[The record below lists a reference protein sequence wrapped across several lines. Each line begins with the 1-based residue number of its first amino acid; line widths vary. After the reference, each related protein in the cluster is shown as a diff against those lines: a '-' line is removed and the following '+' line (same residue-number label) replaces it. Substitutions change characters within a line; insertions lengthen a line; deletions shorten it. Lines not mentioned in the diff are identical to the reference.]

1 MHHFSFVIGAAAV
14 VPPFNSTAAAAVRR
28 LDSVKLKLS
37 RLKWK
42 MKNGKWQMENLSPCT
57 CLLLTSPTAHCPP
70 TLLSCAP
77 VETRRLMVVAGEAS
91 GDAHAAALVNE
102 LRSAES
108 NTAFE
113 FFGATGPLMR
123 AAGVQS
129 VVLTDDRSI
138 LGLFEISS
146 ALPKFWRAYKLLKQ
160 AAIEQKPDAVVLVD
174 WPDFNLK
181 LARAL
186 HRSGLKIIYYISPQL
201 WAWRGYR
208 ARSTERNIDLS
219 QLILPFQKD
228 WYADRG
234 IDQVEFVGHPLAGKV
249 HALQDRAEFCR
260 RMKLDPRLPIISLLP
275 GSRRKEVERIL
286 PPMLEAAALIS
297 ARHPEVQF
305 VVVVA
310 PSRSSDEVRDIV
322 RAQRATPEPLPS
334 CLHIVSGQSRE
345 ALAASDAAA
354 IASGTATLEA
364 ALLGT
369 PMVVVY
375 KESLINWHT
384 LGRLITVDH
393 YGLVNLVAGKRVAT
407 ELMQDDLNGERLA
420 NELLLLL
427 DKKTNEDA
435 RTRLREVAHQLGESG
450 ASQRAAEQVIGALGV
465 WSS

>member
-1 MHHFSFVIGAAAV
+1 MA
-14 VPPFNSTAAAAVRR
+14 
-28 LDSVKLKLS
+28 
-37 RLKWK
+37 
-42 MKNGKWQMENLSPCT
+42 NGKSFSVH
-57 CLLLTSPTAHCPP
+57 LLTAHCTLPTAHR

-77 VETRRLMVVAGEAS
+77 MEKRRLMIVAGEPS

-102 LRSAES
+102 LRSAEP
-108 NTAFE
+108 NTSFE

-123 AAGVQS
+123 TAGVES
-129 VVLTDDRSI
+129 VVRTDDLSI
-138 LGLFEISS
+138 LGLVEIGS

-160 AAIEQKPDAVVLVD
+160 AAIEKKPDAVILVD

-186 HRSGLKIIYYISPQL
+186 HRNGLKIIYYISPQL

-208 ARSTERNIDLS
+208 ARSIERNVDLLLS
-219 QLILPFQKD
+219 ILPFEKD

-234 IDQVEFVGHPLAGKV
+234 IDQVEFVGHPLAGEV

-260 RMKLDPRLPIISLLP
+260 SMKLDPRLPIISLLP

-305 VVVVA
+305 AVVVA
-310 PSRSSDEVRDIV
+310 PGRSSDEIRELV
-322 RAQRATPEPLPS
+322 RAQRAMPEPLPS

-393 YGLVNLVAGKRVAT
+393 YGLVNLVAGERVAT

-420 NELLLLL
+420 NELLSLLA
-427 DKKTNEDA
+427 KKTNEDA
-435 RTRLREVAHQLGESG
+435 RTRLREVAHQLGEGG
-450 ASQRAAEQVIGALGV
+450 ASQRAAEQVIRALDA

>member
-1 MHHFSFVIGAAAV
+1 MPR
-14 VPPFNSTAAAAVRR
+14 VPKH
-28 LDSVKLKLS
+28 L
-37 RLKWK
+37 
-42 MKNGKWQMENLSPCT
+42 NL
-57 CLLLTSPTAHCPP
+57 
-70 TLLSCAP
+70 
-77 VETRRLMVVAGEAS
+77 MIVAGEAS
-91 GDAHAAALVNE
+91 GDAHAAALVNA
-102 LRSAES
+102 LRSAGPDCRL
-108 NTAFE
+108 E

-123 AAGVQS
+123 AAGVES
-129 VVLTDDRSI
+129 VVDTDALSI
-138 LGLFEISS
+138 LGLVEIGS
-146 ALPKFWRAYKLLKQ
+146 ALPKFWRAYDSLKRV
-160 AAIEQKPDAVVLVD
+160 ALERKPDAVILVD

-186 HRSGLKIIYYISPQL
+186 HRRGLKIIYYISPQL

-208 ARSTERNIDLS
+208 ARSIERNVDLLLS
-219 QLILPFQKD
+219 ILPFEKD

-234 IDQVEFVGHPLAGKV
+234 IDQVEYVGHPLAGEV
-249 HALQDRAEFCR
+249 RPRFDRLEFSR
-260 RMKLDPRLPIISLLP
+260 QTKLDPKLPIVSLLP
-275 GSRRKEVERIL
+275 GSRRKELERIL

-297 ARHPEVQF
+297 ARRPEVQF

-310 PSRSSDEVRDIV
+310 PGRTSDEVRDIV

-364 ALLGT
+364 ALLRT

-393 YGLVNLVAGKRVAT
+393 YGLVNLVAGERVAT

-420 NELLLLL
+420 NELLSLL
-427 DKKTNEDA
+427 DKRTNENV
-435 RTRLREVAHQLGESG
+435 RTRLREVAHQLGEGG
-450 ASQRAAEQVIGALGV
+450 ASERAAGRILA
-465 WSS
+465 SFR

>member
-1 MHHFSFVIGAAAV
+1 VATGIMPR
-14 VPPFNSTAAAAVRR
+14 VPKH
-28 LDSVKLKLS
+28 L
-37 RLKWK
+37 
-42 MKNGKWQMENLSPCT
+42 NL
-57 CLLLTSPTAHCPP
+57 
-70 TLLSCAP
+70 
-77 VETRRLMVVAGEAS
+77 MIVAGEAS
-91 GDAHAAALVNE
+91 GDAHAAALVAA
-102 LRSAES
+102 LRSADPEI
-108 NTAFE
+108 E

-123 AAGVQS
+123 AAGVES
-129 VVLTDDRSI
+129 VVNTDDLSI
-138 LGLFEISS
+138 LGLVEIGS
-146 ALPKFWRAYKLLKQ
+146 ALPKFWRAFKLLKQ
-160 AAIEQKPDAVVLVD
+160 AAVERKPAAVILVD

-186 HRSGLKIIYYISPQL
+186 HLRGLKIIYYISPQL

-208 ARSTERNIDLS
+208 ARSIERNVDLLLS
-219 QLILPFQKD
+219 ILPFEKD

-234 IDQVEFVGHPLAGKV
+234 IDQVEYVGHPLAGEV
-249 HALQDRAEFCR
+249 RARYDRTAFCR
-260 RMKLDPRLPIISLLP
+260 QVKLDPKLPIISLLP

-297 ARHPEVQF
+297 ARQPEIQF

-310 PSRSSDEVRDIV
+310 PGRTSDEIRDIV

-345 ALAASDAAA
+345 ALGASDAAA

-393 YGLVNLVAGKRVAT
+393 YGLVNLVAGERVAT
-407 ELMQDDLNGERLA
+407 ELMQNDLNGERLA

-427 DKKTNEDA
+427 DA
-435 RTRLREVAHQLGESG
+435 RTNAEARARLSEVTHQLGDGG
-450 ASQRAAEQVIGALGV
+450 ASARAADRIIEALRLWFV
-465 WSS
+465 N